1 MSDIVKLTLKKPVD
15 LPEGGQ
21 ITEVMLDPER
31 FTGGILMRA
40 HQLAGPGMATD
51 PSALAIQVGCLMAG
65 IPVRALETMAGSD
78 VMNIRNVAL
87 ELMGESEE
95 SP

>member
-1 MSDIVKLTLKKPVD
+1 MSEAVKFTLKKPVE
-15 LPEGGQ
+15 LPEGGV
-21 ITEVMLDPER
+21 IAEVSLDPER

-51 PSALAIQVGCLMAG
+51 PSALAVHVGCLLAG
-65 IPVRALETMAGSD
+65 IPPRALETMAGSD
-78 VMNIRNVAL
+78 VLKIRNVAL
-87 ELMGESEE
+87 SLMGESEE